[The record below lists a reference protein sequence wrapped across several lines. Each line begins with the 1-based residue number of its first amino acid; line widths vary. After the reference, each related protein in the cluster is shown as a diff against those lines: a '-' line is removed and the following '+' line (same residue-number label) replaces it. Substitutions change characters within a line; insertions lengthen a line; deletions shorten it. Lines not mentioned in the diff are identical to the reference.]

1 MQFPVELP
9 GKVHAVANELKI
21 DPDDISEA
29 FTRGT
34 GSGGQ
39 KINKTSICV
48 ELTHVPTGITV
59 RVQKHRQQSANR
71 VSAYKLL
78 ISKIEEKEKGKE
90 SAKAKKIFKLRK
102 QKQRRSKRAKEKM
115 LEEKHRR
122 SDIKESRKDI
132 V

>member
-1 MQFPVELP
+1 MDFPVELP
-9 GKVHAVANELKI
+9 DKFQALAEELKI
-21 DPDDISEA
+21 DPEDISEA

-71 VSAYKLL
+71 ISAYKLL
-78 ISKIEEKEKGKE
+78 ISKIETKVKGKKSE
-90 SAKAKKIFKLRK
+90 KAKKLFKLRK
-102 QKQRRSKRAKEKM
+102 QKKRRSKRAKQKM
-115 LEEKHRR
+115 LDGKHRQ
-122 SDIKESRKDI
+122 SDIKETRKKI

>member
-9 GKVHAVANELKI
+9 GKVQAVANELKI